1 MFNGN
6 RHELINHLIQV
17 DLHADNAFRSAKPVI
32 QSSDGSVRVTK
43 FSVVEVHS
51 WTVRIRITWKALCT
65 ECSGISVMERFT

>member
-6 RHELINHLIQV
+6 RLGWIKIRHELINHLIQV

-32 QSSDGSVRVTK
+32 QSSDGSVCVTK

-51 WTVRIRITWKALCT
+51 
-65 ECSGISVMERFT
+65 